1 MYAFAAIHGD
11 KINAYGTG
19 YQCLFF
25 DVYCSCHV
33 TFPHLI
39 VNHYCYLVSL
49 FLDKSLRSNI
59 TGKMYGK
66 CLITIKYNIL
76 DLTAF
81 ETSLFE
87 EIHLLIVVSSL
98 LMLLASSLITLPEE

>member
-25 DVYCSCHV
+25 DAYCSCHV

-59 TGKMYGK
+59 TGKMHGK

-81 ETSLFE
+81 ETSFRRDPFTDSGKFSIDVTSE
-87 EIHLLIVVSSL
+87 FINNV
-98 LMLLASSLITLPEE
+98 T